1 VAKQSEDAFD
11 VLTFYIYVMALL
23 TAIVGGFAL
32 WNKKKVD
39 AEGQKIRAEL
49 IKLDQMRQKAADEE
63 LQGWIAREREGKA
76 TGGERGSPADFQALY
91 VRRAQENN
99 LRLVNHQSQ
108 GTRNLPG
115 GTELSYRLQLDGCRV
130 EDMVKFLVRIEED
143 WPGARAKQIVKLDWN
158 ERANDGRGG
167 WDTVI
172 ELSIFKAA
180 DA

>member
-1 VAKQSEDAFD
+1 MAKQSEDAFD

-49 IKLDQMRQKAADEE
+49 IKLDQMRNKAAEEE

-76 TGGERGSPADFQALY
+76 TGNVSGSPADFQALY

-99 LRLVNHQSQ
+99 LRLTNHQSQ

-115 GTELSYRLQLDGCRV
+115 TVPLHASELY
-130 EDMVKFLVRIEED
+130 
-143 WPGARAKQIVKLDWN
+143 AKNVLNLVKLFV
-158 ERANDGRGG
+158 AKDGALARDFKDEVLAGCLLTHGG
-167 WDTVI
+167 AIVHPSVAESQTTGVQ
-172 ELSIFKAA
+172 
-180 DA
+180 